1 MADVTFLIPEKG
13 DEHAR
18 ELQGVA
24 GIEAIHMA
32 QKPFDP
38 FSADAE
44 TQVVAETVVTVSYDP
59 AQTTVR
65 QIRDA
70 LHAHGVH
77 VLDVLK
83 GE

>member
-1 MADVTFLIPEKG
+1 MADVTFLIPEKD

-44 TQVVAETVVTVSYDP
+44 TQVVTETVVRVSYDP
-59 AQTTVR
+59 AQITVR

-70 LHAHGVH
+70 MHAHGVH
-77 VLDVLK
+77 VLDEMK
-83 GE
+83 G

>member
-1 MADVTFLIPEKG
+1 MAEVIFLIPEK
-13 DEHAR
+13 DSEHAR
-18 ELQGVA
+18 ELHGVA

-44 TQVVAETVVTVSYDP
+44 TQVVPETVVTVSYDP

-65 QIRDA
+65 QIRNA
-70 LHAHGVH
+70 LHAQGIH
-77 VLDVLK
+77 VLDVRE
-83 GE
+83 GQ

>member
-1 MADVTFLIPEKG
+1 MAEVTFLIPEKD

-18 ELQGVA
+18 ELQGTA

-44 TQVVAETVVTVSYDP
+44 TQVVAETIVTVSYNP

>member
-1 MADVTFLIPEKG
+1 MADVTFLIPEK
-13 DEHAR
+13 DSEHAR
-18 ELQGVA
+18 DLHGVA

-44 TQVVAETVVTVSYDP
+44 TQVVPETVVTVSYDP

-70 LHAHGVH
+70 FRTHGVH
-77 VLDVLK
+77 VLDVRE
-83 GE
+83 GQ

>member
-1 MADVTFLIPEKG
+1 MADVIFLIPEK
-13 DEHAR
+13 DSEHAR
-18 ELQGVA
+18 DLRGMA
-24 GIEAIHMA
+24 GIAAIHMA
-32 QKPFDP
+32 KKPFDP